1 MNITAHDTNQSSS
14 RVARPSG
21 VTMVSLLLQDRG
33 VDDRMDV
40 YRAIIAGFSLRS
52 VLAMINSSDVY
63 KRGGVLAKIVGTS
76 ERTLARRMQEPD
88 KPLTAEQSSRA
99 LYYAE
104 VMEKATEVLGSRALA
119 EEWIVKSA
127 IGLDGEAPIN
137 LIANAVGY
145 ELVSDFLTRLE
156 YGVYC

>member
-1 MNITAHDTNQSSS
+1 MNSTTHSSN
-14 RVARPSG
+14 
-21 VTMVSLLLQDRG
+21 VTMLTLLLHDR
-33 VDDRMDV
+33 VIDDRMDV
-40 YRAIIAGFSLRS
+40 YRAIIVGFSLRS
-52 VLAMINSSDVY
+52 VLAMINSSEAY
-63 KRGGVLAKIVGTS
+63 KRGGVLSKIVGTS

-104 VMEKATEVLGSRALA
+104 IMEKATEVLGTRALA
-119 EEWIVKSA
+119 EEWIVKPA
-127 IGLDGEAPIN
+127 LGLDGEAPIN

-145 ELVSDFLTRLE
+145 ELVSDFLTRME

>member
-1 MNITAHDTNQSSS
+1 MAEINGGAMKSTAHPNT
-14 RVARPSG
+14 
-21 VTMVSLLLQDRG
+21 TMVTLLLHDRG
-33 VDDRMDV
+33 IEDRMDV
-40 YRAIIAGFSLRS
+40 YRAIVQGFSLRS
-52 VLAMINSSDVY
+52 VLAMINSSEVY
-63 KRGGVLAKIVGTS
+63 KRGGVLSKIVGTS

-104 VMEKATEVLGSRALA
+104 VMEKATEVLGTRELA
-119 EEWIVKSA
+119 EEWIVKPA

-145 ELVSDFLTRLE
+145 ELVSDYLTRMDH
-156 YGVYC
+156 GVYC